1 MKTTSSG
8 KITECL
14 YDNAGNRFIKKDSS
28 GFTLYLRHGQ
38 TAVAMDI
45 EVPVNVTDI
54 KGKINRYVL
63 SDELLAGRITK
74 TVKSD
79 GSVTYETSYY
89 HLDHLNSTKCVSD
102 SNGKVAVRYIY
113 RAFGS
118 QLAEISDGEAKYTYG
133 GKELDDTNLYYFGAR
148 YYDAEVGRFISE
160 DPAQDGWNWY
170 LYCNDNPL
178 KFKDSTGLKDSEGL
192 EGLNAVE
199 LNRYFYAH
207 TFTAKEEGL
216 AKTGMYLSMGFEV
229 VKNAVM
235 SKYDQF
241 GLSGIAAGQNKDS
254 GMSKMIGPI
263 GDVVAKK
270 GYIFTQE
277 TIVYGVFNKN
287 NELET
292 MIVKT
297 DWSYRSNNEMDKLL
311 GFSTDELERSST
323 VFFNRVDGGYS
334 DNQGE
339 IFYRD
344 SDDLNFDLKVTYENP
359 LYENQATK
367 KN

>member
-89 HLDHLNSTKCVSD
+89 HLDHLNATKCVSE

-118 QLAEISDGEAKYTYG
+118 QLAEISDG
-133 GKELDDTNLYYFGAR
+133 
-148 YYDAEVGRFISE
+148 
-160 DPAQDGWNWY
+160 
-170 LYCNDNPL
+170 
-178 KFKDSTGLKDSEGL
+178 
-192 EGLNAVE
+192 
-199 LNRYFYAH
+199 
-207 TFTAKEEGL
+207 
-216 AKTGMYLSMGFEV
+216 
-229 VKNAVM
+229 
-235 SKYDQF
+235 
-241 GLSGIAAGQNKDS
+241 
-254 GMSKMIGPI
+254 
-263 GDVVAKK
+263 
-270 GYIFTQE
+270 
-277 TIVYGVFNKN
+277 
-287 NELET
+287 
-292 MIVKT
+292 
-297 DWSYRSNNEMDKLL
+297 
-311 GFSTDELERSST
+311 
-323 VFFNRVDGGYS
+323 
-334 DNQGE
+334 
-339 IFYRD
+339 
-344 SDDLNFDLKVTYENP
+344 
-359 LYENQATK
+359 
-367 KN
+367 